1 MASAS
6 ASAVTKTVLQ
16 QGNLPEEI
24 TNNII
29 DTKLHLER
37 VEKTKRALQ
46 VFHNYYQHFQQKLP
60 EDWMV
65 NDFQDFINI
74 LKPIIENKDFLNEAW
89 FKKYHRALFYSFL
102 RDFQEALGL
111 YGARQFGKGSDEFV
125 MHVIKVS
132 NQNVTAPLTEMK
144 KQIKYI

>member
-46 VFHNYYQHFQQKLP
+46 VFQNYYQHFQQKLP
-60 EDWMV
+60 ETGW
-65 NDFQDFINI
+65 
-74 LKPIIENKDFLNEAW
+74 
-89 FKKYHRALFYSFL
+89 
-102 RDFQEALGL
+102 
-111 YGARQFGKGSDEFV
+111 
-125 MHVIKVS
+125 
-132 NQNVTAPLTEMK
+132 
-144 KQIKYI
+144 

>member
-24 TNNII
+24 TDNII

-37 VEKTKRALQ
+37 VEKTKRALR
-46 VFHNYYQHFQQKLP
+46 VFQNYYQHFQKKLP

-65 NDFQDFINI
+65 NDFEDFIDI
-74 LKPIIENKDFLNEAW
+74 LDPIIKNKDFLNEAW
-89 FKKYHRALFYSFL
+89 FKQYHRALFYSFL

-111 YGARQFGKGSDEFV
+111 YGARQFGKGMDEFV
-125 MHVIKVS
+125 MRVIKAS

>member
-37 VEKTKRALQ
+37 VEKTKRALK
-46 VFHNYYQHFQQKLP
+46 VFKNYYQHFQQKLP
-60 EDWMV
+60 ENWMV
-65 NDFQDFINI
+65 NDFQDFIDI
-74 LKPIIENKDFLNEAW
+74 LKPIIDNKDFLNEAW
-89 FKKYHRALFYSFL
+89 FKQYHRDLFYSFL

-144 KQIKYI
+144 KKIKYW